1 MSGEQASG
9 EYNARLERVWDGMRR
24 LPYTDDQLIA
34 ALAATA
40 SRSMRRAPVLD
51 YTTLEL
57 ATDDWVTSRATVST
71 DRIRAAFR
79 PDLANLLLEPSLAET
94 PRLLLQVLRNPAY
107 VFDFEKLVDLF
118 ATDVIPA
125 QVIKG
130 REDLAVFYSP
140 ALPIIGKA

>member
-1 MSGEQASG
+1 
-9 EYNARLERVWDGMRR
+9 
-24 LPYTDDQLIA
+24 
-34 ALAATA
+34 
-40 SRSMRRAPVLD
+40 
-51 YTTLEL
+51 
-57 ATDDWVTSRATVST
+57 
-71 DRIRAAFR
+71 
-79 PDLANLLLEPSLAET
+79 
-94 PRLLLQVLRNPAY
+94 LLQVLRNPAY